1 MASARYAHKRINMP
15 SIQIVFINKPAG
27 FFYPLLVVFSCF
39 FFVPSV
45 ALSQPVIK
53 AEAGAIGEKPVSVT
67 EPMSDLYV
75 ANKKIKPKLALIT
88 FYRPQQGYMPGV
100 ASLEVNGR
108 YHGALQL
115 GSYSELCL
123 PAGVVSVAARMT
135 QVGAEIK
142 GFHDATTTLTLQED
156 QSTYLRLED
165 FGNGRAS
172 LSQVQAD
179 TALAELKGTRRQA
192 HVRSRVPGALE
203 CVDSNTQIEQKKESL
218 ILIADGVFNF
228 GRSEINVSN
237 ASARQSIDDLVSHI
251 KQTYGNNKNVMVSV
265 VGHTDPIGNAE
276 ANKRLSAARANA
288 IRDYMVK
295 GGLLS
300 DQVSSEGVGSEQ
312 PVINTCGAEATP
324 KNILCNKPNRRVVV
338 NVHTSGR

>member
-1 MASARYAHKRINMP
+1 MAFAKGALKRINMLNN
-15 SIQIVFINKPAG
+15 QIVFRNKLAR
-27 FFYPLLVVFSCF
+27 FFYKLLIVFGCF
-39 FFVPSV
+39 VFVPSV
-45 ALSQPVIK
+45 ALSQQVNKP
-53 AEAGAIGEKPVSVT
+53 ELGAMGEKPVSVT
-67 EPMSDLYV
+67 EPMADLYV

-115 GSYSELCL
+115 GAYSELCL

-135 QVGAEIK
+135 QVGAQIK
-142 GFHDATTTLTLQED
+142 GFHDATTTLALQED
-156 QSTYLRLED
+156 QSIYLRLVD
-165 FGNGRAS
+165 FGDGRAT

-179 TALAELKGTRRQA
+179 IALAELKGTRRQA
-192 HVRSRVPGALE
+192 HVRSRVPGAVE
-203 CVDSNTQIEQKKESL
+203 CVDSNIQIAQKKESL
-218 ILIADGVFNF
+218 ILIADGVFKF

-237 ASARQSIDDLVSHI
+237 VSARQSIDDLVSHI
-251 KQTYGNNKNVMVSV
+251 KQTYGNNKNIMVSI

-312 PVINTCGAEATP
+312 PVITTCGTEATP

-338 NVHTSGR
+338 NVQTSGR